1 MYPFPIS
8 RNAVTVRMFILNG
21 CRPGIFLDLLHNYE
35 VNITSEYGQ
44 SSQEITSLCENPI
57 CLVKSSIMVTFVY
70 QNYSF
75 YKSLRTD
82 QLEIPVDRQLP
93 DLSDMSDS
101 FLNQNSR
108 QVKMPCI
115 IVADDAFPL
124 SRNCRKHYPKKK
136 LAKKLANYLSSFNG
150 KKNY

>member
-1 MYPFPIS
+1 MIALVDANYK
-8 RNAVTVRMFILNG
+8 FIYVDIG
-21 CRPGIFLDLLHNYE
+21 CQG
-35 VNITSEYGQ
+35 
-44 SSQEITSLCENPI
+44 
-57 CLVKSSIMVTFVY
+57 CLSDEAVY

-82 QLEIPVDRQLP
+82 QLEIPVDRQFP

>member
-57 CLVKSSIMVTFVY
+57 CLVKSSIMVTFFEP
-70 QNYSF
+70 QPGLHKNCLI
-75 YKSLRTD
+75 KLTNN
-82 QLEIPVDRQLP
+82 P
-93 DLSDMSDS
+93 
-101 FLNQNSR
+101 
-108 QVKMPCI
+108 KCI
-115 IVADDAFPL
+115 ML
-124 SRNCRKHYPKKK
+124 
-136 LAKKLANYLSSFNG
+136 
-150 KKNY
+150 

>member
-1 MYPFPIS
+1 MIALVDANYK
-8 RNAVTVRMFILNG
+8 FIYVDIG
-21 CRPGIFLDLLHNYE
+21 CQG
-35 VNITSEYGQ
+35 
-44 SSQEITSLCENPI
+44 
-57 CLVKSSIMVTFVY
+57 CLSDEAVY

-82 QLEIPVDRQLP
+82 QLEMPVDRQLS

-115 IVADDAFPL
+115 IVADDAFPS
-124 SRNCRKHYPKKK
+124 SRNCRKHYPKKNK
-136 LAKKLANYLSSFNG
+136 QKGYLPIVFQRQEELL
-150 KKNY
+150 KMDLEFF